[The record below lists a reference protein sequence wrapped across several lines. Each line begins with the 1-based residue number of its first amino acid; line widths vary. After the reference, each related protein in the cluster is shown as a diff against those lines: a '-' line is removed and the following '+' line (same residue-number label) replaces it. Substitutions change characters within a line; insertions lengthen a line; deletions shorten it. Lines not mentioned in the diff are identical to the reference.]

1 MSVVRLES
9 VRVSDDYEPSVSVLV
24 ILHDSDLSVERSTDS
39 VTDVNFDVQAGVLTT
54 PAQSVVRRHC
64 PAVSRHREVSQ
75 VNLEF
80 IRKQCCASV
89 MSEVVAPFIVQFLCI
104 IRLDV
109 HVINELMNHERIDV
123 LNFPVDRSLICQQVL
138 SGC

>member
-1 MSVVRLES
+1 MTVVRLES
-9 VRVSDDYEPSVSVLV
+9 VRVPDDYKLPVSVLV
-24 ILHDSDLSVERSTDS
+24 IFHDSDLSVERSTDS
-39 VTDVNFDVQAGVLTT
+39 ITDVDLDVQSGVLTT
-54 PAQSVVRRHC
+54 PAQSVIGRHC

-80 IRKQCCASV
+80 IRKQSAVPV

-109 HVINELMNHERIDV
+109 HVINELMNHERIDF
-123 LNFPVDRSLICQQVL
+123 L
-138 SGC
+138 

>member
-1 MSVVRLES
+1 MTVVRLES
-9 VRVSDDYEPSVSVLV
+9 VRVPDDYELSVSVLV

-39 VTDVNFDVQAGVLTT
+39 VTDVDLDVQAGVLTT
-54 PAQSVVRRHC
+54 PAQSVVGRHC
-64 PAVSRHREVSQ
+64 PAVSRHRKISQ

-80 IRKQCCASV
+80 IRQQSAVPV